1 MTEPSNVFIRNNT
14 EVSIYFPDFFP
25 DGIPAGKM
33 IQLEGYPFAT
43 VNPAFSVEKAA
54 ERESWCILNAKEF
67 FLKQTTSAPGIKLS
81 GIFVHS
87 FAAMFASG
95 GKPGRFFLNFSRIS

>member
-1 MTEPSNVFIRNNT
+1 MTEPSNVCIRNAT
-14 EVSIYFPDFFP
+14 EVSIYYPHFFP

-43 VNPAFSVEKAA
+43 VNPALSVEKAA
-54 ERESWCILNAKEF
+54 ERESWCILTAKEF

-95 GKPGRFFLNFSRIS
+95 GKPGRFSLTFSRIS